1 MLGSSSHGIKGLES
15 GKQGENGSELVNAGI
30 LSATIALSF

>member
-15 GKQGENGSELVNAGI
+15 GKQGENGSELVNLCWYSIGNYR
-30 LSATIALSF
+30 S